1 MRKTDPVKH
10 EEKRRA
16 ILEAARLCFIR
27 DGFRGASISEICAQ
41 AGMSPGHLYHYFAS
55 KEAIIAAMTEV
66 GLELATARLSRIMD
80 RSDAV
85 QALIHE
91 VVWSKTGGDAASQSL
106 LPEVMAEA
114 GRNPVVAEILR
125 DHTRRLCR
133 LLADF
138 LRRAQERGQIDGALD
153 PELVETV
160 LLSVIQGGKAFMFL
174 QPDLD
179 PVRANDFL
187 ESLLAR
193 SFIPSR
199 HDG

>member
-1 MRKTDPVKH
+1 VRKTDPVKH

-16 ILEAARLCFIR
+16 ILEAAKLCFIR

-41 AGMSPGHLYHYFAS
+41 ADMSPGHLYHYFAS

-80 RSDAV
+80 RADAV
-85 QALIHE
+85 KVLIHE
-91 VVWSKTGGDAASQSL
+91 VVWSKTGDGASQSL

-114 GRNPVVAEILR
+114 GRNPVVADVLR

-138 LRRAQERGQIDGALD
+138 LRQAQERGQIHRTLD
-153 PELVETV
+153 PVLVATV
-160 LLSVIQGGKAFMFL
+160 LLSVVQGGKAVMFL
-174 QPDLD
+174 QPDVD
-179 PVRANDFL
+179 PARANAFL
-187 ESLLAR
+187 ETMLTR
-193 SFIPSR
+193 CFIPDP
-199 HDG
+199 HDD